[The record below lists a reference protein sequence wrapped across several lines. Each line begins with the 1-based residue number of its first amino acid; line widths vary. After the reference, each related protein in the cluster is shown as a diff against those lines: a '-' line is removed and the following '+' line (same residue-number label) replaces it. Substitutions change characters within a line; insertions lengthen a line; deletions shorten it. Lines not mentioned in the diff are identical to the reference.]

1 MMRWVKKAKKYIL
14 VLLILAV
21 CFSSIPLSAF
31 AAVSQSQIDEVKRKR
46 DQVYE
51 EKQAQQEIID
61 ELSAS
66 RDDIISQKMALEE
79 KVTMTREQIALNN
92 QEIELYEDM
101 IAEKQE
107 EVVQAKALEDLQLER
122 YRARI
127 RAMEE
132 NGQLDLF
139 VLLSESQSISDLL
152 TALDDAGDIMQS
164 DRALED
170 QYIAARK
177 AHEAKKDEYEEYK
190 AGLVAIQEMLS
201 DERDQLELDIEFQQQ
216 IIDELQQQISE
227 NEDLIA
233 EINAR
238 WAELDQ
244 EVVELQEKY
253 DEQHTPGSLWGAAG
267 LIWPCGTYYIT
278 SLAGNRIHPVT
289 GESRYHSGIDIGVP
303 NGDPIWAAAAGTV
316 TMAGWNGNY
325 GNCVMVTHGNGYT
338 TVYGHLSGIAVSY
351 GQSVNMGQTIGYCGS
366 TGLTT
371 GPHLHFE
378 IREGGSFLNPMDFFG
393 WGNFDYAPDA

>member
-1 MMRWVKKAKKYIL
+1 MCWVMKAKKYIV

-21 CFSSIPLSAF
+21 CFSCIPQSAF
-31 AAVSQSQIDEVKRKR
+31 AAVTQSQIDEVKRKR

-51 EKQAQQEIID
+51 EKQAQQQIID
-61 ELSAS
+61 ELAAS
-66 RDDIISQKMALEE
+66 RDDIISEKMALEE
-79 KVTMTREQIALNN
+79 KIAMTREQIALNN
-92 QEIELYEDM
+92 QEIDLYEDM
-101 IAEKQE
+101 IAAKQE

-132 NGQLDLF
+132 NGQLNLL
-139 VLLSESQSISDLL
+139 VLLSESQSLSDLL

-201 DERDQLELDIEFQQQ
+201 DERDQLELEIDFQQQ
-216 IIDELQQQISE
+216 IIDELQAQISE

-244 EVVELQEKY
+244 EVIDLQEKY
-253 DEQHTPGSLWGAAG
+253 DEQHTPGSLWGEAG
-267 LIWPCGTYYIT
+267 FIWPCGAYYIT
-278 SLAGNRIHPVT
+278 SLAGNRVHPVT
-289 GESRYHSGIDIGVP
+289 GEVRYHSGIDIGVP
-303 NGDPIWAAAAGTV
+303 NGDPVWAAAAGTV

-351 GQSVNMGQTIGYCGS
+351 GQSVNMGQTVGYCGS

-378 IREGGSFLNPMDFFG
+378 IREGGSFLNPMAFFS
-393 WGNFDYAPDA
+393 WGSFDYAPDA

>member
-1 MMRWVKKAKKYIL
+1 MCWVMKAKKYIV

-21 CFSSIPLSAF
+21 CFSCIPQSAF
-31 AAVSQSQIDEVKRKR
+31 AAVTQSQIDEVKRKR

-51 EKQAQQEIID
+51 EKQAQQQIID
-61 ELSAS
+61 ELAAS
-66 RDDIISQKMALEE
+66 RDDIISEKMALEE
-79 KVTMTREQIALNN
+79 KIAMTREQIALNN
-92 QEIELYEDM
+92 QEIDLYEDM
-101 IAEKQE
+101 IAAKQE

-122 YRARI
+122 YRTRI

-132 NGQLDLF
+132 NGQLNLL
-139 VLLSESQSISDLL
+139 VLLSESQSLSDLL

-201 DERDQLELDIEFQQQ
+201 DERDQLELEIDFQQQ
-216 IIDELQQQISE
+216 IIDELQAQISE

-244 EVVELQEKY
+244 EVIDLQEK
-253 DEQHTPGSLWGAAG
+253 
-267 LIWPCGTYYIT
+267 
-278 SLAGNRIHPVT
+278 
-289 GESRYHSGIDIGVP
+289 
-303 NGDPIWAAAAGTV
+303 
-316 TMAGWNGNY
+316 
-325 GNCVMVTHGNGYT
+325 
-338 TVYGHLSGIAVSY
+338 
-351 GQSVNMGQTIGYCGS
+351 
-366 TGLTT
+366 
-371 GPHLHFE
+371 
-378 IREGGSFLNPMDFFG
+378 
-393 WGNFDYAPDA
+393 

>member
-267 LIWPCGTYYIT
+267 LIWPCGAYYIT

>member
-1 MMRWVKKAKKYIL
+1 MKKAKKYIL

-267 LIWPCGTYYIT
+267 LIWPCGAYYIT

>member
-1 MMRWVKKAKKYIL
+1 MRWVKKAKKYIL

-79 KVTMTREQIALNN
+79 KVAMTREQIALNN

-101 IAEKQE
+101 IAQKQE
-107 EVVQAKALEDLQLER
+107 EVIQAKALEDLQLER

-267 LIWPCGTYYIT
+267 LIWPCGAYYIT

>member
-1 MMRWVKKAKKYIL
+1 MRWVKKAKKYIL

>member
-79 KVTMTREQIALNN
+79 KVAMTREQIALNN

-101 IAEKQE
+101 IAQKQE
-107 EVVQAKALEDLQLER
+107 EVIQAKALEDLQLER

-267 LIWPCGTYYIT
+267 LIWPCGAYYIT

>member
-1 MMRWVKKAKKYIL
+1 MLRVKKAKKCIL
-14 VLLILAV
+14 VLLILAA
-21 CFSSIPLSAF
+21 CFSCVPQSAF

-79 KVTMTREQIALNN
+79 KVAMTREQIALNN

-101 IAEKQE
+101 IAQKQE
-107 EVVQAKALEDLQLER
+107 EVIQAKALEDLQLER

-152 TALDDAGDIMQS
+152 SALDDAGDIMQS

-190 AGLVAIQEMLS
+190 SGLVAIQEMLS

-278 SLAGNRIHPVT
+278 SLAGYRVHPVT
-289 GESRYHSGIDIGVP
+289 GAGRSHTGIDIGVP

-378 IREGGSFLNPMDFFG
+378 IREGGAFLNPMDFFG
-393 WGNFDYAPDA
+393 WGNFDFAPDA

>member
-1 MMRWVKKAKKYIL
+1 MRWVMKTKKYIV
-14 VLLILAV
+14 VLLILAA
-21 CFSSIPLSAF
+21 CFSCIPHNAF
-31 AAVSQSQIDEVKRKR
+31 AAVSQWQIDEVKKKR

-51 EKQAQQEIID
+51 EKQTQQQIID

-66 RDDIISQKMALEE
+66 RDDIISEKMALEE
-79 KVTMTREQIALNN
+79 KVAMTREQIALNN
-92 QEIELYEDM
+92 QEIDLYEDM
-101 IAEKQE
+101 IAAKQE

-132 NGQLDLF
+132 NGQLNLL
-139 VLLSESQSISDLL
+139 VLLSESQSLSDLL

-201 DERDQLELDIEFQQQ
+201 DERDQLELEIDFQQQ
-216 IIDELQQQISE
+216 IIDELQAQISE

-244 EVVELQEKY
+244 EVIDLQEKY
-253 DEQHTPGSLWGAAG
+253 DEQHTPGSLWGEAG
-267 LIWPCGTYYIT
+267 FIWPCGAYYIT
-278 SLAGNRIHPVT
+278 SLAGNRFHPVT
-289 GESRYHSGIDIGVP
+289 GEYRYHSGVDIGAP
-303 NGDPIWAAAAGTV
+303 SGDPIWAAAAGTV

-325 GNCVMVTHGNGYT
+325 GN
-338 TVYGHLSGIAVSY
+338 
-351 GQSVNMGQTIGYCGS
+351 
-366 TGLTT
+366 
-371 GPHLHFE
+371 
-378 IREGGSFLNPMDFFG
+378 
-393 WGNFDYAPDA
+393 

>member
-1 MMRWVKKAKKYIL
+1 MLRVTKAKKCIL
-14 VLLILAV
+14 VLLILAT
-21 CFSSIPLSAF
+21 CFSCLPQSAF
-31 AAVSQSQIDEVKRKR
+31 AAVSQSQIDEVKKKR

-79 KVTMTREQIALNN
+79 KVAMTREQIALNN

-101 IAEKQE
+101 IAEKQK
-107 EVVQAKALEDLQLER
+107 EVEQAKALEDLQLER

-238 WAELDQ
+238 WAALDQ

-267 LIWPCGTYYIT
+267 LIWPCGAYYIT
-278 SLAGNRIHPVT
+278 SLAGYRVHPVT
-289 GESRYHSGIDIGVP
+289 GEGRNHTGIDIGVP

-325 GNCVMVTHGNGYT
+325 GNCVMVTHSNGYT

-378 IREGGSFLNPMDFFG
+378 IREGGAFLNPMDFFG

>member
-378 IREGGSFLNPMDFFG
+378 IREGGSYLNPMDFFG

>member
-1 MMRWVKKAKKYIL
+1 MCWVMKAKKYIV

-21 CFSSIPLSAF
+21 CFSCIPQSAF
-31 AAVSQSQIDEVKRKR
+31 AAVTQSQIDEVKRKR

-51 EKQAQQEIID
+51 EKKAQQQIID
-61 ELSAS
+61 DLSAS
-66 RDDIISQKMALEE
+66 RDDIISEKMALEE
-79 KVTMTREQIALNN
+79 KVAMTREQIALNN
-92 QEIELYEDM
+92 QEIDLYEDM
-101 IAEKQE
+101 IAAKQE
-107 EVVQAKALEDLQLER
+107 EVIQAKALEDLQLER

-132 NGQLDLF
+132 NGQLNLL
-139 VLLSESQSISDLL
+139 VLLSESQSLSDLL

-201 DERDQLELDIEFQQQ
+201 DERDQLELEIDFQQQ
-216 IIDELQQQISE
+216 IIDELQAQISE

-244 EVVELQEKY
+244 EVIDLQEKY
-253 DEQHTPGSLWGAAG
+253 DEQHTPGSLWGEAG
-267 LIWPCGTYYIT
+267 FIWPCGAYYIT
-278 SLAGNRIHPVT
+278 SLAGNRVHPVT
-289 GESRYHSGIDIGVP
+289 GEVRYHSGIDIGVP
-303 NGDPIWAAAAGTV
+303 NGDPVWAAAAGTV

-351 GQSVNMGQTIGYCGS
+351 GQSVNMGQTVGYCGS

-378 IREGGSFLNPMDFFG
+378 IREGGSCLNPMAFFS
-393 WGNFDYAPDA
+393 WGSFDYAPDA

>member
-1 MMRWVKKAKKYIL
+1 MLRVKKAKKCIL
-14 VLLILAV
+14 VLLILAT
-21 CFSSIPLSAF
+21 CFSCLPQNAF
-31 AAVSQSQIDEVKRKR
+31 AAVSQAQIDEVKKKR

-107 EVVQAKALEDLQLER
+107 EVEQAKALEDLQLER

-267 LIWPCGTYYIT
+267 LIWPCGAYYIT
-278 SLAGNRIHPVT
+278 SLAGNRVHPVT
-289 GESRYHSGIDIGVP
+289 GEMRYHSGIDIGVP

-378 IREGGSFLNPMDFFG
+378 IREGGAFLNPMDFFG

>member
-1 MMRWVKKAKKYIL
+1 MVWEKKTKKCIV
-14 VLLILAV
+14 VLLILAAVV
-21 CFSSIPLSAF
+21 CCFPNRAY
-31 AAVSQSQIDEVKRKR
+31 AAVSQWEIDEVKKKR

-51 EKQAQQEIID
+51 EKQAQQQIID

-66 RDDIISQKMALEE
+66 RDDILDQKMALEE
-79 KVTMTREQIALNN
+79 KVAITREQIALNT
-92 QEIELYEDM
+92 QEINLYDDM
-101 IAEKQE
+101 IAEKAK
-107 EVVQAKALEDLQLER
+107 EVDEAKALEELQLNR

-132 NGQLDLF
+132 NGQLNLM

-190 AGLVAIQEMLS
+190 AGLVSIQEMLS
-201 DERDQLELDIEFQQQ
+201 DERDQLELDINTQQAV
-216 IIDELQQQISE
+216 IDELQAQISE
-227 NEDLIA
+227 NESLIA

-244 EVVELQEKY
+244 EVTELQELY
-253 DEQHTPGSLWGAAG
+253 DEQHTPGSLWGQAG
-267 LIWPCGTYYIT
+267 FIWPCGAYYIT
-278 SLAGNRIHPVT
+278 SLAGNRVHPVT
-289 GESRYHSGIDIGVP
+289 GQYKNHSGIDVGVP

-325 GNCVMVTHGNGYT
+325 GNCVMITHGNGYT
-338 TVYGHLSGIAVSY
+338 TVYGHLASVAVSA
-351 GQSVNMGQTIGYCGS
+351 GQNVNMGQTIGYCGS

-378 IREGGSFLNPMDFFG
+378 IREGGAFLNPMAFFS
-393 WGNFDYAPDA
+393 WGSFDYAPDA